1 MVMYMSE
8 TPAEG
13 LWVRYEKSKQ
23 KEALAAL
30 ERIYMKAI
38 PDAIFDYQYLDELN
52 AKQYFQEQR
61 WQKVIN
67 VSTVLSLVICC
78 LGLFG
83 LSHLSAY
90 QRTREI
96 GIRKVLGASLTS
108 MATLLS
114 KDFLKLVLLSCLL
127 AFPIAWLVMSNWLH
141 NYAYRVNFGWW
152 IFLLAGIT
160 AIVIATVTISFQAI
174 KAAMANPV
182 ISLRSE

>member
-1 MVMYMSE
+1 MYMSE

-13 LWVRYEKSKQ
+13 LWVKVEKSKQ

-38 PDAIFDYQYLDELN
+38 PDAIFDYQFLDELN

-67 VSTVLSLVICC
+67 VSTILSLVICC

-90 QRTREI
+90 QLTREI

-141 NYAYRVNFGWW
+141 NYAYRVNFSWW
-152 IFLLAGIT
+152 IFLSAGIA
-160 AIVIATVTISFQAI
+160 AIVIAAVTISFQSI